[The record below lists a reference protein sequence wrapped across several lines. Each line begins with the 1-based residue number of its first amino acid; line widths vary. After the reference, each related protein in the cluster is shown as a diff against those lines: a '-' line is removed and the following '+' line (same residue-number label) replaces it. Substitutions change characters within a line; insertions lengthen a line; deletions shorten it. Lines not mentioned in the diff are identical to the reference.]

1 MDLNKRLFNVIQK
14 DKENN
19 PKQLI
24 EVIKSDFYY
33 LINNY
38 FEVDFSDLQI
48 AINLKD
54 DKYIISVSCKGD
66 RVKMISC
73 LPENNMQ

>member
-1 MDLNKRLFNVIQK
+1 MDLKKRLSNVIQK

-19 PKQLI
+19 PKHLI
-24 EVIKSDFYY
+24 NVIKSDFYY

-38 FEVDFSDLQI
+38 FEVNFEDLEI

-54 DKYIISVSCKGD
+54 DKYIISLNCKGD
-66 RVKMISC
+66 RMKLMKA
-73 LPENNMQ
+73 LP

>member
-1 MDLNKRLFNVIQK
+1 MDLKKRLSNVIQK

-19 PKQLI
+19 PKYLI
-24 EVIKSDFYY
+24 NVIKSDFYY

-38 FEVDFSDLQI
+38 FEVDFEDIEI

-54 DKYIISVSCKGD
+54 DKYIISLNGKGD
-66 RVKMISC
+66 RMKLMKA
-73 LPENNMQ
+73 LP